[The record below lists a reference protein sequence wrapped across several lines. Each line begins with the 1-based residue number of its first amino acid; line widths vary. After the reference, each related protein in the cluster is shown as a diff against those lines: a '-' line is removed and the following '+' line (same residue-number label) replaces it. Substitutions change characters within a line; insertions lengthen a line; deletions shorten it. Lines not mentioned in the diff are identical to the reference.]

1 MFQKNIL
8 PKPYKKG
15 PSMKIYILSRN
26 KELYSTKRL
35 FEEATAKGWEVRV
48 IDYLKCT
55 IEIMKGELVV
65 NYQGKV
71 LPIPDAIIP
80 RIGASRTFYGAAM
93 VRHFEM
99 LDVFSTTGNLALT
112 RSRDKLRSLQVLS
125 KNDVDMPRTVFASNK
140 SNAKDVIELSGG
152 APLVLKILEGTQG
165 VGVVLVDSEKAA
177 KSVLDAFY
185 GMDVNLLVQEYIEE
199 AGGADIRAFVVNGEV
214 VGAMKRQGAE
224 GDFRSNLHQGGSAT
238 AYKLNRKE
246 KATAIAAA
254 RAMGLGVCGV
264 DMIPSAR
271 GPLVM
276 EVNSSPGLEGIEKS
290 TSINIAA
297 KIMEFIEKSVRPG
310 GPENLQKRKIKKDN
324 IGA

>member
-1 MFQKNIL
+1 MR
-8 PKPYKKG
+8 
-15 PSMKIYILSRN
+15 IYILSRN
-26 KELYSTKRL
+26 KDLYSTKRL
-35 FEEATAKGWEVRV
+35 VEEAEAKGWEVRV

-65 NYQGKV
+65 NYEGKV

-80 RIGASRTFYGAAM
+80 RIGASRTFFGAAM

-99 LDVFSTTGNLALT
+99 QNVFSTTGNLALT

-125 KNDVDMPRTVFASNK
+125 KNGVDLPRTVFASNK
-140 SNAKDVIELSGG
+140 SNAKDVIALSGG
-152 APLVLKILEGTQG
+152 TPLILKILEGTQG
-165 VGVVLVDSEKAA
+165 VGVVLVDSKKAA

-199 AGGADIRAFVVNGEV
+199 AGGSDIRVFVVDGEV
-214 VGAMKRQGAE
+214 VAAMKRQGAE
-224 GDFRSNLHQGGSAT
+224 GDFRSNLHQGGNAT
-238 AYKLNRKE
+238 IYKLNRKE
-246 KATAIAAA
+246 KVTAIAAA
-254 RAMGLGVCGV
+254 KAMGLGVCGV
-264 DMIPSAR
+264 DMIISKR

-290 TSINIAA
+290 TNINVAA
-297 KIMEFIEKSVRPG
+297 KIMDYIEKNIKPSDSTSTV
-310 GPENLQKRKIKKDN
+310 KRKIKKDT

>member
-1 MFQKNIL
+1 MIV
-8 PKPYKKG
+8 
-15 PSMKIYILSRN
+15 YILSRN
-26 KELYSTKRL
+26 EKLYSTARL
-35 FEEATAKGWEVRV
+35 VEAAKAKNWDVRV

-55 IEIMKGELVV
+55 IEIMKGELVI
-65 NYQGKV
+65 NYLGKV
-71 LPIPDAIIP
+71 LPTPDAIIP
-80 RIGASRTFYGAAM
+80 RIGASRTFYGTAM

-99 LDVFSTTGNLALT
+99 MDVFSTSGNLAIA

-125 KNDVDMPRTVFASNK
+125 KNDVDMPKTVFASNK
-140 SNAKDVIELSGG
+140 SSAKDVIALSGG

-185 GMDVNLLVQEYIEE
+185 GMDVNLLVQEFIEE
-199 AGGADIRAFVVNGEV
+199 AGGADIRALVVGGEV

-238 AYKLNRKE
+238 SYKLNRKE
-246 KATAIAAA
+246 KSTALAAA
-254 RAMGLGVCGV
+254 KAMGLGVCGV
-264 DMIPSAR
+264 DMIPSSR

-290 TSINIAA
+290 TQLDIAG
-297 KIMEFIEKSVRPG
+297 KVMDYIEKSVTPAD
-310 GPENLQKRKIKKDN
+310 PTKKRKIKRDN

>member
-1 MFQKNIL
+1 
-8 PKPYKKG
+8 
-15 PSMKIYILSRN
+15 MKVYILSRN
-26 KELYSTKRL
+26 SSLYSTQRL
-35 FEEATAKGWEVRV
+35 VEAGEQRGLEIRV

-55 IEIMKGELVV
+55 IEIIKGELLI
-65 NYQGKV
+65 NYLGKK
-71 LPIPDAIIP
+71 LPVPDAIIP
-80 RIGASRTFYGAAM
+80 RIGASRTFYGTAM

-99 LDVFSTTGNLALT
+99 MDVFSTSGNLAIA

-125 KNDVDMPRTVFASNK
+125 KNSVDMPRTVFASNK
-140 SNAKDVIELSGG
+140 SSAKDVIALSGG

-185 GMDVNLLVQEYIEE
+185 GMDVNLLVQEFIEE
-199 AGGADIRAFVVNGEV
+199 AGGADIRALVVGGEV
-214 VGAMKRQGAE
+214 VGAMRRQGAE

-238 AYKLNRKE
+238 SYKLNRKE
-246 KATAIAAA
+246 KSTALAAA
-254 RAMGLGVCGV
+254 KAMGLGVCGV
-264 DMIPSAR
+264 DMIPSSR

-290 TSINIAA
+290 TGIDIAG
-297 KIMEFIEKSVRPG
+297 KIMDYIEKSVPNPG
-310 GPENLQKRKIKKDN
+310 DKKRRIKRDS

>member
-8 PKPYKKG
+8 PKPYKRG
-15 PSMKIYILSRN
+15 PMRVYILSRN
-26 KELYSTKRL
+26 KDLYSTRRL
-35 FEEATAKGWEVRV
+35 FEEATAKGWDVKV

-55 IEIMKGELVV
+55 IEIMKSELLI
-65 NYQGKV
+65 NYQGKL

-99 LDVFSTTGNLALT
+99 LEVFSTTGNLALT

-125 KNDVDMPRTVFASNK
+125 RNDVDMPRTVFASNK
-140 SNAKDVIELSGG
+140 SSAKDVIELSGG

-199 AGGADIRAFVVNGEV
+199 AGGADIRALVVNGEV

-246 KATAIAAA
+246 KATALAAA

-264 DMIPSAR
+264 DMIPSSR

-290 TSINIAA
+290 TNINIAA
-297 KIMEFIEKSVRPG
+297 KIMEYIEKSVKPTCSIN
-310 GPENLQKRKIKKDN
+310 PQKRKIKKDN

>member
-1 MFQKNIL
+1 MRV
-8 PKPYKKG
+8 
-15 PSMKIYILSRN
+15 YILSRN
-26 KELYSTKRL
+26 SKLYSTERL
-35 FEEATAKGWEVRV
+35 VEAGQKKGWEVKV

-55 IEIMKGELVV
+55 IEIIKGELLI
-65 NYQGKV
+65 NYLGKK
-71 LPIPDAIIP
+71 LPVPDAIIP
-80 RIGASRTFYGAAM
+80 RIGASRTFYGTAM

-99 LDVFSTTGNLALT
+99 MDVFSTSGNLAIA

-140 SNAKDVIELSGG
+140 SSAKDVIALSGG

-185 GMDVNLLVQEYIEE
+185 GMDVNLLVQEFIEE
-199 AGGADIRAFVVNGEV
+199 AGGTDIRAFVVGGEV

-238 AYKLNRKE
+238 SYKLNRRE
-246 KATAIAAA
+246 KSTALAAA
-254 RAMGLGVCGV
+254 KAMGLGVCGV

-290 TSINIAA
+290 TGIDIAG
-297 KIMEFIEKSVRPG
+297 KIMDYIENNIRTVEPNK
-310 GPENLQKRKIKKDN
+310 KRKIRRDN

>member
-1 MFQKNIL
+1 M
-8 PKPYKKG
+8 
-15 PSMKIYILSRN
+15 M
-26 KELYSTKRL
+26 
-35 FEEATAKGWEVRV
+35 
-48 IDYLKCT
+48 
-55 IEIMKGELVV
+55 
-65 NYQGKV
+65 
-71 LPIPDAIIP
+71 
-80 RIGASRTFYGAAM
+80 
-93 VRHFEM
+93 
-99 LDVFSTTGNLALT
+99 DVFTVTGSLAIK
-112 RSRDKLRSLQVLS
+112 RSRDKLRSLQILS
-125 KNDVDMPRTVFASNK
+125 KQGVDMPKTVFASNK
-140 SNAKDVIELSGG
+140 SSAKDVIELSGG

-238 AYKLNRKE
+238 AYKLTRKE
-246 KATAIAAA
+246 KSTALAAA
-254 RAMGLGVCGV
+254 KAMGLGVCGV
-264 DMIPSAR
+264 DMIPSSR

-290 TSINIAA
+290 TGIDIAS
-297 KIMEFIEKSVRPG
+297 KIMDYIEQNVTHPHEEE
-310 GPENLQKRKIKKDN
+310 PKRKRRIRKDN

>member
-1 MFQKNIL
+1 MIV
-8 PKPYKKG
+8 YV
-15 PSMKIYILSRN
+15 LSRN
-26 KELYSTKRL
+26 EKLYSTARL
-35 FEEATAKGWEVRV
+35 VEAAKAKNWDVKV

-55 IEIMKGELVV
+55 IEIMKGELVI
-65 NYQGKV
+65 NYLGKV
-71 LPIPDAIIP
+71 LPTPDAIIP
-80 RIGASRTFYGAAM
+80 RIGASRTFYGTAM

-99 LDVFSTTGNLALT
+99 MDVFSTAGNLAIA

-125 KNDVDMPRTVFASNK
+125 KNSVDMPKTVFASNK
-140 SNAKDVIELSGG
+140 SSAKDVIALSGG

-185 GMDVNLLVQEYIEE
+185 GMDVNLLVQEFIEE
-199 AGGADIRAFVVNGEV
+199 AGGADIRALVVGGEV

-224 GDFRSNLHQGGSAT
+224 GDFRSNLHQGGSASS
-238 AYKLNRKE
+238 YKLNRKE
-246 KATAIAAA
+246 KSTALAAA
-254 RAMGLGVCGV
+254 KAMGLGVCGV
-264 DMIPSAR
+264 DMIPSSR

-290 TSINIAA
+290 TQLDIAG
-297 KIMEFIEKSVRPG
+297 KIMDYIEKNVTPASP
-310 GPENLQKRKIKKDN
+310 NKKRRIKRDN

>member
-1 MFQKNIL
+1 MRL
-8 PKPYKKG
+8 YV
-15 PSMKIYILSRN
+15 LSRN
-26 KELYSTKRL
+26 EDLYSTRRL
-35 FEEATAKGWEVRV
+35 VEEASAKGWEVKV

-55 IEIMKGELVV
+55 IEIMKNELVV
-65 NYQGKV
+65 NYEGKV
-71 LPIPDAIIP
+71 LPTPDAIIP
-80 RIGASRTFYGAAM
+80 RIGASRTFYGTAM

-99 LDVFSTTGNLALT
+99 MEVFSTSGNLAIA

-125 KNDVDMPRTVFASNK
+125 RNSVDMPRTVFASNK

-238 AYKLNRKE
+238 LYKLNRKE

-254 RAMGLGVCGV
+254 KAMGLGVCGV

-290 TSINIAA
+290 TNINIAA
-297 KIMEFIEKSVRPG
+297 KIMEFIEKSTKPTCSIN
-310 GPENLQKRKIKKDN
+310 PQKRKIKKDN

>member
-8 PKPYKKG
+8 PKPYKRG
-15 PSMKIYILSRN
+15 PMRVYILSRN
-26 KELYSTKRL
+26 KDLYSTRRL
-35 FEEATAKGWEVRV
+35 FEEATAKGWDVKV

-55 IEIMKGELVV
+55 IEIMKGELLI
-65 NYQGKV
+65 NYQGKL

-99 LDVFSTTGNLALT
+99 LEVFSTTGNLAIKK
-112 RSRDKLRSLQVLS
+112 RKNKLRSLQLLS
-125 KNDVDMPRTVFASNK
+125 RNDVDMPRTVFASNK
-140 SNAKDVIELSGG
+140 SSAKDVIELSGG

-199 AGGADIRAFVVNGEV
+199 AGGADIRALVVNGEV

-246 KATAIAAA
+246 KATALAAA

-264 DMIPSAR
+264 DMIPSSR

-290 TSINIAA
+290 TNINIAA
-297 KIMEFIEKSVRPG
+297 KIMEYIEKSVKPTCSIN
-310 GPENLQKRKIKKDN
+310 PQKRKIKKDN

>member
-1 MFQKNIL
+1 MR
-8 PKPYKKG
+8 
-15 PSMKIYILSRN
+15 IYILSRN
-26 KELYSTKRL
+26 EELYSTRRL
-35 FEEATAKGWEVRV
+35 VEEAKGKDWEVRV

-55 IEIMKGELVV
+55 IEIMKNELVI
-65 NYQGKV
+65 NYEGKI
-71 LPIPDAIIP
+71 LPTPDAIIP
-80 RIGASRTFYGAAM
+80 RIGASRTFYGTAM

-99 LDVFSTTGNLALT
+99 MDVFSTSGNLAIA

-125 KNDVDMPRTVFASNK
+125 KKGVDMPKTIFASNK
-140 SNAKDVIELSGG
+140 SNAKDVIALSGG

-185 GMDVNLLVQEYIEE
+185 GMEVNLLVQEFIEE
-199 AGGADIRAFVVNGEV
+199 AGGADIRALVVNDEV

-238 AYKLNRKE
+238 AYKLSRKE
-246 KATAIAAA
+246 KATALAAA
-254 RAMGLGVCGV
+254 KAMGLGVCGV
-264 DMIPSAR
+264 DMIPSKR

-290 TSINIAA
+290 TNINIAA
-297 KIMEFIEKSVRPG
+297 KIMDFIEKSVKPKC
-310 GPENLQKRKIKKDN
+310 PINPQKRKLKKDK